1 MEIEGILILDLPL
14 EEGVSQRTG
23 NSWKKKSWVLETMGQ
38 YPRKAKFDV
47 FGDRVEMFKQLEVGK
62 AYSVSVDVESREF
75 NGRWY
80 TDLRAFN
87 FRPLENVQPG
97 YPQPMP
103 QAQQFGQPAPQA
115 YAPQAPAGPQFSQ
128 PAAPAA
134 PAQQP
139 LPPADATED
148 LPF

>member
-1 MEIEGILILDLPL
+1 MDIEGILIMDLPL

-23 NSWKKKSWVLETMGQ
+23 NTWKKKSWVLETMGQ

-47 FGDRVEMFKQLEVGK
+47 FGDRVETFKQLEVGK
-62 AYSVSVDVESREF
+62 AYSISVDVESREF

-87 FRPLENVQPG
+87 FRPLDNVQPA
-97 YPQPMP
+97 YQ
-103 QAQQFGQPAPQA
+103 QPAQGGYQQPAGPAFQQPA
-115 YAPQAPAGPQFSQ
+115 STAPAGPQFGQ
-128 PAAPAA
+128 PATPAPS
-134 PAQQP
+134 P
-139 LPPADATED
+139 LPAADATED